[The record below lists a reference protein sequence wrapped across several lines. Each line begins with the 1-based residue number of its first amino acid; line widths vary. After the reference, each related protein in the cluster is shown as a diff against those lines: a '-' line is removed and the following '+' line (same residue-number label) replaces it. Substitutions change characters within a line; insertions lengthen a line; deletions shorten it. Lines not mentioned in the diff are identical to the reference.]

1 MNVGTPFNTEITLS
15 ASNAGHARQ
24 KFQKCEIIFIF
35 STHSSRVDVRS
46 LSDLFRPVTSST
58 YYYDASEAAAA
69 AVTVGRC

>member
-1 MNVGTPFNTEITLS
+1 MSARLLTRKLPYQPPTLDTPGKNSKNVRSFLV
-15 ASNAGHARQ
+15 
-24 KFQKCEIIFIF
+24 F